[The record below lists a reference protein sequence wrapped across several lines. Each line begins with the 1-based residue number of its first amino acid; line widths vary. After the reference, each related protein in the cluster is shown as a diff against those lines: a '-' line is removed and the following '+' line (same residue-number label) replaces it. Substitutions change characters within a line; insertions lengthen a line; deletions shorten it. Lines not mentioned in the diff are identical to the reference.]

1 MCGYMCENAQKAM
14 KLYKLKIYILGYK
27 RREIFNSYTL
37 PSYYLNFYNLHDLKT
52 EKNNAISFQDSSNIK
67 KANKHQSEFSN
78 FAAYLTV
85 GLIYKM
91 CHSFNRI
98 KT

>member
-1 MCGYMCENAQKAM
+1 MQSPFKTPP
-14 KLYKLKIYILGYK
+14 
-27 RREIFNSYTL
+27 TL
-37 PSYYLNFYNLHDLKT
+37 
-52 EKNNAISFQDSSNIK
+52 K